1 MGGSQSSMNSYP
13 GQRHPGGS
21 MQPNPSYV
29 RRHDNSTNRPNST
42 STTGPRA
49 SGSSSSG
56 VRTISQPGAFSI
68 SRNSTTSPDVYRVRI
83 PPNVRPG
90 QEFQVYA
97 GSRLVRVRCP
107 QNGEYDA

>member
-1 MGGSQSSMNSYP
+1 MGGNQSSLNSYP

-21 MQPNPSYV
+21 MQPNPSFV
-29 RRHDNSTNRPNST
+29 RRHNNSNNQPNSA
-42 STTGPRA
+42 STTGPRP

-68 SRNSTTSPDVYRVRI
+68 SRNSSSSPDVYRVRI
-83 PPNVRPG
+83 PSNVRPG
-90 QEFQVYA
+90 EEFQVYA

-107 QNGEYDA
+107 QSGE